1 MELPPLAG
9 PPLRNHPAAPAS
21 RPAADTQADAAMRKA
36 AQSFEASFLGEMLK
50 YTGLNE
56 MPSGFGGGAGEEAF
70 GSFLTEEYAR
80 LLTEHGGIGIAERV
94 FEILKQRA
102 SAE

>member
-9 PPLRNHPAAPAS
+9 PPLHRRPEIQAPAL
-21 RPAADTQADAAMRKA
+21 ADAAAHKA
-36 AQSFEASFLGEMLK
+36 ADAFEAAFLGEMLQ

-56 MPSGFGGGAGEEAF
+56 MPSAFGGGAGEQAF
-70 GSFLTEEYAR
+70 SSFLTEEYAK
-80 LLTEHGGIGIAERV
+80 LLSANGGIGIAEHV

>member
-9 PPLRNHPAAPAS
+9 PPLPS
-21 RPAADTQADAAMRKA
+21 RPTRQAADAREAAQDAAMHKA
-36 AQSFEASFLGEMLK
+36 AEAFEANFLGEMLQ

-56 MPSGFGGGAGEEAF
+56 MPSAFGGGAGEQAF
-70 GSFLTEEYAR
+70 GSFLTDEYAR
-80 LLTEHGGIGIAERV
+80 LLSAHGGIGIAERV